1 MLSGKRYIGL
11 QKTRSDFLEII
22 SLFWGTILLRPYVF
36 VFLAFYLAIAI
47 LNMGIVRSLCFTCLA
62 YLVAF
67 LCEYS
72 STRNGFPFGFY
83 TYIDTTRDKEL
94 WISNIPFMDSLS
106 FSFLIYFSYTLSLLM
121 WAPLIKKGLDIRLGD
136 TQSLK
141 HSLRVILS
149 ASILCML
156 LDVVI
161 DPVAF
166 LGDRWFLGKI
176 YFYREKGEY
185 FHIPLTNFVGWVFV
199 AGVALSLFSLLDR
212 WLDSITL
219 FYPRYQLTAQALL
232 GPGIYF
238 GVLIFNLTVTF
249 YIGEILLGVLGT
261 LISLGIFV
269 LALFRVKQATN
280 LGGK

>member
-1 MLSGKRYIGL
+1 MLLGKRCIGL
-11 QKTRSDFLEII
+11 QKTRSDFMEII

-83 TYIDTTRDKEL
+83 TYIDTTRDQEL
-94 WISNIPFMDSLS
+94 WISNVPFMDSLS
-106 FSFLIYFSYTLSLLM
+106 FSFLIYFSYTLSLLI
-121 WAPLIKKGLDIRLGD
+121 WAPLKKKGLDIRLGNI
-136 TQSLK
+136 QSLK

-149 ASILCML
+149 ASILCMF

-161 DPVAF
+161 DPAAF

-176 YFYREKGEY
+176 YFYREEGEY
-185 FHIPLTNFVGWVFV
+185 FHIPLTNFAGWVFV
-199 AGVALSLFSLLDR
+199 AGVVLSLFSLMDR
-212 WLDSITL
+212 WLDSITP
-219 FYPRYQLTAQALL
+219 FYSHYQLPAQALL

-238 GVLIFNLTVTF
+238 GVLIFNLLVTF
-249 YIGEILLGVLGT
+249 YIGELLLGILGT

-269 LALFRVKQATN
+269 FALLRVKRATN